1 MLRITVQRNDN
12 LVTLKLE
19 GKLSGAWV
27 DELERAWLTANDR
40 TRPMHV
46 DLSGVTFVGE
56 GGKKVLGWIFEQGA
70 TLHATDCMNRSII
83 EEVQYRHHR
92 HASNGALHSVLTKV
106 IVTIMVIC
114 WVARG
119 VRGQEPTPP
128 RFTLPE
134 AVQTALNQNPQVLLA
149 NLSAATS
156 HQRSIEVR
164 SPYCRK
170 REWKHFTVTASLVPT
185 WRTSA
190 RWNRFMPSSADPGF
204 ASVASSQPDRTA

>member
-1 MLRITVQRNDN
+1 MLRITVQRDDN
-12 LVTLKLE
+12 LVTLKVE

-27 DELERAWLTANDR
+27 DELERAWLSANDQ

-106 IVTIMVIC
+106 IVTITVVC
-114 WVARG
+114 SVARG
-119 VRGQEPTPP
+119 VRGQESAPP

-134 AVQTALNQNPQVLLA
+134 VVQTALKQNRQVLLV
-149 NLSAATS
+149 NLSVATR

-164 SPYCRK
+164 SLYYYK
-170 REWKHFTVTASLVPT
+170 REWKPFTVTASRVPT
-185 WRTSA
+185 WRKPSA
-190 RWNRFMPSSADPGF
+190 RWNRSTPGF
-204 ASVASSQPDRTA
+204 GFVASCRPDRTT